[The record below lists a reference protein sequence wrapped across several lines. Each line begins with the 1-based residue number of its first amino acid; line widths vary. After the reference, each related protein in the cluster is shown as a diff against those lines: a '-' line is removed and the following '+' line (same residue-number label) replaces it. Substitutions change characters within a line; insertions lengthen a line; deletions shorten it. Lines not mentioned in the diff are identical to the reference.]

1 MLDAAQAIFV
11 AYSAS
16 NALRVLSYIPQ
27 IARIASDRDG
37 AKAISLATWW
47 MWISAN
53 ASTTL
58 YAWVNL
64 GDIPLAVLNGL
75 NTLSCLLVVVLT
87 AWKRFAAS
95 LPSDSST
102 RQICS

>member
-16 NALRVLSYIPQ
+16 NALRVLSYVPQ
-27 IARIASDRDG
+27 IARIASDREG

-47 MWISAN
+47 MWIAAN
-53 ASTTL
+53 ASTAL

-64 GDIPLAVLNGL
+64 GDISLAVLNGL

-87 AWKRFAAS
+87 AWKRYSAS
-95 LPSDSST
+95 LPVDSPA
-102 RQICS
+102 RRHC